1 MYACTTQEEMDAV
14 EEEIIAEIASKI
26 DPSLMDRVTAWRYLA
41 MLGNP
46 RTHVRNIV
54 SNFTMGLTVKAKN
67 RVGGAIEDIFL
78 KDKAQDR
85 TKTLKAIDPELRKS
99 LTDFAENDWVK
110 DGMSDVALSGGKV
123 GFQNRINEARKKMK
137 MDLLDKAAKKNSYL
151 LELEDDR
158 SGKRAYK
165 DAFAGFL

>member
-1 MYACTTQEEMDAV
+1 MYECTTKEEMYAV

-158 SGKRAYK
+158 AGKRAYK
-165 DAFAGFL
+165 DAFAGFF